1 MIGTGF
7 VLHDKLGPCLLGLG
21 RGRETAKGFPT
32 ASAKGRMRAIH
43 DPFMAFEIHHG
54 TWGPVGLKS

>member
-1 MIGTGF
+1 M
-7 VLHDKLGPCLLGLG
+7 KKLLGLG